1 MRHVPRW
8 PASCLMKI
16 GRTKPGF
23 ACGPRVRRGIRVK
36 GSRGSVEER
45 WKSEL
50 SGDFERPVRWPQLL
64 LERGAQGPRGLGYKY
79 RISLPGGE
87 AGRSRTLF
95 LQDARQRLIS
105 AKPQVPCRGL
115 PLLPWMD
122 FLLWISIFL
131 FVQMP
136 FWADM
141 KHNFQATLLCCNI
154 GRLICSALRL
164 EMPCA
169 VLAPSNRLTNA
180 SAGPRGLALQS
191 PSKFSF
197 SVFWASFHA
206 VPAHGT
212 LYFVT
217 MQNTDS
223 SLRAL

>member
-95 LQDARQRLIS
+95 LQPGRQRLIS
-105 AKPQVPCRGL
+105 ANPQVPCRGRPL
-115 PLLPWMD
+115 PGLD
-122 FLLWISIFL
+122 ILLWALDDTPRCAQTGNSIFL

-136 FWADM
+136 FG
-141 KHNFQATLLCCNI
+141 QT
-154 GRLICSALRL
+154 
-164 EMPCA
+164 
-169 VLAPSNRLTNA
+169 
-180 SAGPRGLALQS
+180 
-191 PSKFSF
+191 
-197 SVFWASFHA
+197 
-206 VPAHGT
+206 
-212 LYFVT
+212 
-217 MQNTDS
+217 
-223 SLRAL
+223 